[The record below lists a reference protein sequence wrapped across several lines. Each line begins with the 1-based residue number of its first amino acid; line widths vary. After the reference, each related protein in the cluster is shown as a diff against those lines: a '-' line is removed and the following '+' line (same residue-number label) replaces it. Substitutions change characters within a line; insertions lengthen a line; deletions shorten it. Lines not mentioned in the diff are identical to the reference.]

1 MAHTCEYFECS
12 SDRTLHLSILTYHA
26 NQPPNQTGIPQVW
39 PCESDGSL
47 DSVPKLPPAFLLLLV
62 LMMVDWPVVE
72 VEEVGGCRSVAR
84 SEEVKSYPFV
94 R

>member
-12 SDRTLHLSILTYHA
+12 NDRSLLLSILTYHA

-72 VEEVGGCRSVAR
+72 VEEVGGCRSGAR
-84 SEEVKSYPFV
+84 SEKYPFV